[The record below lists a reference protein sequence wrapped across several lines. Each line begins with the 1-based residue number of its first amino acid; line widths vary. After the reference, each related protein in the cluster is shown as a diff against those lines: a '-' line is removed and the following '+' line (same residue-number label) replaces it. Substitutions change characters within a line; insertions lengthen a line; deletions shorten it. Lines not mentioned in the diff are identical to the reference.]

1 MSSSKARLIILASDC
16 AWRLLSSLAEACGVN
31 ATPMHARDEA
41 DLVALVAN
49 VDQEDMLLSH
59 STSVIVPGK
68 LLERFGERALNIHAA
83 SPDYPGRD
91 PHHFAAYDGVR
102 RYGATLHRMTR
113 KVDAGEI
120 LDVEWFD
127 VPIKALPAQL
137 LRDANDAAARL
148 ARRLFER
155 LATGASVHSP
165 LTLQWGARKTTR
177 ADFLALC
184 RLDPAMSRDEAER
197 RMRAVSVPGRKNA
210 WVELWGRRFVLDE
223 EAA

>member
-1 MSSSKARLIILASDC
+1 MSSSKARLIILASDG
-16 AWRLLSSLAEACGVN
+16 AWRLLSSLAEACGVK
-31 ATPMHARDEA
+31 ATPIHARDEA
-41 DLVALVAN
+41 GLVTLTAN

-68 LLERFGERALNIHAA
+68 LLEPFGERALNIHAA

-91 PHHFAAYDGVR
+91 PHHFAVYDGVR
-102 RYGATLHRMTR
+102 RYGATLHRMAP
-113 KVDAGEI
+113 KVDAGAI

-127 VPIKALPAQL
+127 VPGGCVPARL
-137 LRDANDAAARL
+137 LADANDAAARL
-148 ARRLFER
+148 AQRLFSR
-155 LATGASVHSP
+155 LATGVGLPSP
-165 LTLQWGARKTTR
+165 LSVTWGSRKTTR

-210 WVELWGRRFVLDE
+210 WVDLWARRFVLDE